1 MSEFPQLVAVSG
13 VPTNLEITMATADK
27 GNGMIKLGEYL
38 GITREEIMTCGDSE
52 NDMAMIVAAGFG
64 VAMANGTD
72 EVKEAAN
79 YITSSNEEDG
89 VAEVIEKF
97 VLMK

>member
-1 MSEFPQLVAVSG
+1 MSG

-27 GNGMIKLGEYL
+27 GNGMVKLGEYL
-38 GITREEIMTCGDSE
+38 GITSEEIMTCGDSE

-64 VAMANGTD
+64 VAMANGTN

-79 YITSSNEEDG
+79 YITDSNEEDG
-89 VAEVIEKF
+89 VAKVIEKF
-97 VLMK
+97 VLV